1 VNYWTEKVV
10 LVTGASSGI
19 GRELSVEL
27 AKRGAILGLAA
38 RRVDLLEE
46 TVREIETNGGKA
58 VALPVDVTDAA
69 AVRTIADKLR
79 SEFGR
84 IDVMIANAGIG
95 TASHAVKL
103 QPDHV
108 ANVININLL
117 GAVNSVAA
125 VLPEMAER
133 NQGQLV
139 AISSLSA
146 YRGLPKSAA
155 YCSSKAGLSA
165 FFESVRIDLR
175 NSDVKVTIIHPGF
188 IRTALTAGR
197 EKKMPY
203 LMDVDVA
210 VKKIVTAIERRR
222 VSYAFPW
229 QLASVVRLGMIMPNF
244 MYDWIAAR
252 NSFRE

>member
-1 VNYWTEKVV
+1 MNYWTEKVV

>member
-46 TVREIETNGGKA
+46 IVREIETNGGKA
-58 VALPVDVTDAA
+58 IALPVDVTDAA

-133 NQGQLV
+133 NQGHLV

-210 VKKIVTAIERRR
+210 VKKIVTAIERQR